1 MQNQMPTK
9 MKRSMRK
16 FFSLNKKSQCLRN
29 ENKNKQAIIEMLIV
43 KGNKNAGTWKTVK
56 KKTST

>member
-1 MQNQMPTK
+1 MPTK